1 VRDGTLAEH
10 APRDA
15 DVLIV
20 GCGNSQLSE
29 ELATRGWDPARVVS
43 VDFSAQSIEQAA
55 GRARERAS
63 RDERLGA
70 LRYCVADCRS
80 LHESFPP
87 SSFDCAVDKG
97 A

>member
-1 VRDGTLAEH
+1 VRDGAMADH
-10 APRDA
+10 AQRDA

-20 GCGNSQLSE
+20 GCGNSQPSE

-55 GRARERAS
+55 GRARELAS
-63 RDERLGA
+63 CDGRIGA